1 MYSLLWLAGSAFLT
15 ALLLTPLLRD
25 LFLRFGLVDA
35 PDGKRK
41 VHSKAIPR
49 VGGIAILVAY
59 LVSFGTLILAGLH
72 GSSFVRADLS
82 LMWQLAPAAGLIF
95 LVGLL
100 DDLFTLKPYQK
111 FAVQF
116 LAAGMAVLA
125 GLRIHFVHYHPL
137 SPWLEVPVTLF
148 WLVFCTNAFNLI
160 DGMDGLAA
168 GVGLFAT
175 LTALSAGLMSENLP
189 LALATMPLAGALLGF
204 LRYNFN
210 PASVFLGDSGSYSIG
225 FLLGCFGILWSQKSA
240 TLLGMTAPLLAF
252 AIPVL
257 DVCLSIVRRFL
268 RMQPLFSADRGHIHH
283 KLLERGLTPR
293 RAVLVLYA
301 VSCLYA
307 VLSLIGSAR
316 GNQFAGVVLVL
327 FCIVS
332 WIGIQGLGY
341 AEFHAAGRMLFQSSF
356 RRTLNVELALRGA
369 RARLAQV
376 RDLQERWELLQAICE
391 ELGFCR
397 IRIETHGMRLD
408 KCVAAACARKTACER
423 PCAACRNAWTISAPL
438 DEFGRVELSHQFEEG
453 HEHMAS
459 VAPLVELLREILV
472 DAPPMHE
479 PAAPRPAARTVESP

>member
-1 MYSLLWLAGSAFLT
+1 MYSLLLLAGSAFLT
-15 ALLLTPLLRD
+15 ALVLTPLLRD
-25 LFLRFGLVDA
+25 LFVRFGFVDA

-49 VGGIAILVAY
+49 VGGIAIIAAY
-59 LVSFGTLILAGLH
+59 LVSLGTLMLAGLH

-100 DDLFTLKPYQK
+100 DDLFALKPYQK
-111 FAVQF
+111 LAVQF
-116 LAAGMAVLA
+116 LAAGLAVLA
-125 GLRIHFVHYHPL
+125 GLRIHFVHYHAL
-137 SPWLEVPVTLF
+137 EPWLEVPVTLF

-240 TLLGMTAPLLAF
+240 TLLGMTAPLLAC

-293 RAVLVLYA
+293 RAVLLLYA

-341 AEFHAAGRMLFQSSF
+341 VEFHAAGRMLFQSSF
-356 RRTLNVELALRGA
+356 RRMLHVELALRGA
-369 RARLAQV
+369 RARLAQA
-376 RDLQERWELLQAICE
+376 RDPQERWEIVQAICE
-391 ELGFCR
+391 DLGFCR
-397 IRIETHGMRLD
+397 IQIEIQGMRLD
-408 KCVAAACARKTACER
+408 KCIAAACARKTACEK

-453 HEHMAS
+453 NGHMAF
-459 VAPLVELLREILV
+459 VAPLVELLRETLV
-472 DAPPMHE
+472 DAPPMQE
-479 PAAPRPAARTVESP
+479 STPYRSAARTVESP

>member
-1 MYSLLWLAGSAFLT
+1 M
-15 ALLLTPLLRD
+15 
-25 LFLRFGLVDA
+25 
-35 PDGKRK
+35 
-41 VHSKAIPR
+41 
-49 VGGIAILVAY
+49 
-59 LVSFGTLILAGLH
+59 
-72 GSSFVRADLS
+72 
-82 LMWQLAPAAGLIF
+82 
-95 LVGLL
+95 
-100 DDLFTLKPYQK
+100 
-111 FAVQF
+111 
-116 LAAGMAVLA
+116 
-125 GLRIHFVHYHPL
+125 
-137 SPWLEVPVTLF
+137 PVTLF

-240 TLLGMTAPLLAF
+240 TLLGMTAPLLAC

-257 DVCLSIVRRFL
+257 DVCLSVVRRFL
-268 RMQPLFSADRGHIHH
+268 TMQPLFSADRGHIHH

-293 RAVLVLYA
+293 RAVLLLYA

-341 AEFHAAGRMLFQSSF
+341 VEFHAAGRMLFQSSF
-356 RRTLNVELALRGA
+356 RRMLHVELALRGA
-369 RARLAQV
+369 RARLAQA
-376 RDLQERWELLQAICE
+376 RDPQERWEIVQAICE

-397 IRIETHGMRLD
+397 IQIEIHGMRLD
-408 KCVAAACARKTACER
+408 KCIAAACARKTACEK

-453 HEHMAS
+453 NGHMAF
-459 VAPLVELLREILV
+459 VAPLVELLRETLV
-472 DAPPMHE
+472 DAPPMQE
-479 PAAPRPAARTVESP
+479 SAPYRSAARTVESP

>member
-15 ALLLTPLLRD
+15 ALVLTPLLRD
-25 LFLRFGLVDA
+25 LFVRFGFVDA

-49 VGGIAILVAY
+49 VGGIAIIAAY
-59 LVSFGTLILAGLH
+59 LVSLGTLMLAGLH

-100 DDLFTLKPYQK
+100 DDLFALKPYQK
-111 FAVQF
+111 LAVQF
-116 LAAGMAVLA
+116 LAAGLAVLA
-125 GLRIHFVHYHPL
+125 GLRIHFVHYHAL
-137 SPWLEVPVTLF
+137 EPWLEVPVTLF

-240 TLLGMTAPLLAF
+240 TLLGMTAPLLAC

-293 RAVLVLYA
+293 RAVLLLYA

-341 AEFHAAGRMLFQSSF
+341 VEFHAAGRMLFQSSF
-356 RRTLNVELALRGA
+356 RRMLHVELALRGA
-369 RARLAQV
+369 RARLAQA
-376 RDLQERWELLQAICE
+376 RDPQERWEIVQAICE

-397 IRIETHGMRLD
+397 IQIEIQGMRLD
-408 KCVAAACARKTACER
+408 KCIAAACARKTACEK

-453 HEHMAS
+453 NGHMAF
-459 VAPLVELLREILV
+459 VAPLVELLRETLV
-472 DAPPMHE
+472 DAPPMQE
-479 PAAPRPAARTVESP
+479 STPYRSAARTVESP